1 MILWAFILIS
11 LFGIICSIFVVK
23 DLLFTLCFI
32 TIALLSIWALVKNS
46 QDKILAKVSCMHYGT
61 IQRMI
66 SHIKQG
72 YPDYAK
78 ADAEEFNYKMH
89 NICRNASMITSED
102 FTWIEREFT
111 IDPNS
116 IPIVAM
122 VNKKDLAEIVQKKE
136 RIE

>member
-1 MILWAFILIS
+1 MILWALIS
-11 LFGIICSIFVVK
+11 LFGIISIFVVK
-23 DLLFTLCFI
+23 DSLLTLCFI
-32 TIALLSIWALVKNS
+32 SIALLSIWALVENR
-46 QDKILAKVSCMHYGT
+46 QDKIFAKVSCMHYDT

>member
-11 LFGIICSIFVVK
+11 LFGIICSIFIVK
-23 DLLFTLCFI
+23 DLLLTLCFI
-32 TIALLSIWALVKNS
+32 AIALLSIWALVENS

-61 IQRMI
+61 IQCMI

-78 ADAEEFNYKMH
+78 TDAEEFNYKMH

>member
-11 LFGIICSIFVVK
+11 LFGIICSIFIVK
-23 DLLFTLCFI
+23 DLLLTLCFI
-32 TIALLSIWALVKNS
+32 AIALLSIWALVENS
-46 QDKILAKVSCMHYGT
+46 QDKILAKVSCMHYST

-78 ADAEEFNYKMH
+78 DDAEEFNYKMH

-122 VNKKDLAEIVQKKE
+122 VSKKDLAEIIQKKE